1 MLRLATALVAG
12 ATFVVVTGVSAGAS
26 ASNRTKAEILSCA
39 GAPHHVERRGRV
51 EYLYYRSE
59 VQTDALSSGEAASAK
74 DEECET
80 VVVLVN
86 GWSATAEHRTS
97 PNLLH
102 AQLCAPQVNQ
112 CLQ

>member
-1 MLRLATALVAG
+1 MLRLAAALVAG
-12 ATFVVVTGVSAGAS
+12 ATFAVVTGVSAGAS
-26 ASNRTKAEILSCA
+26 ASNRT
-39 GAPHHVERRGRV
+39 
-51 EYLYYRSE
+51 E